1 MWVTKDNEII
11 SDAEPDSD
19 GFMEVRRPCPDC
31 LGSGINC
38 LQCAGSGSLPAV
50 MEKVYPVYEWA
61 SKNSLQMPFKSPEQ
75 ALIKSFL
82 KVILEAPNQG
92 KSNFY
97 SALIPKLDK
106 SYFPTKLQFRCLK
119 PNGYRKSSAVSLQVR
134 PFTAKIGTKL
144 YLALTVIKIQVLTRK
159 CSSESFSS
167 LLLETSDHRHFIAY
181 DTHPSG
187 FILGNIIN
195 CNVQVVKRLWVNNMS
210 ILLVKM
216 ISSSLIK

>member
-1 MWVTKDNEII
+1 
-11 SDAEPDSD
+11 
-19 GFMEVRRPCPDC
+19 
-31 LGSGINC
+31 
-38 LQCAGSGSLPAV
+38 
-50 MEKVYPVYEWA
+50 
-61 SKNSLQMPFKSPEQ
+61 
-75 ALIKSFL
+75 
-82 KVILEAPNQG
+82 
-92 KSNFY
+92 
-97 SALIPKLDK
+97 
-106 SYFPTKLQFRCLK
+106 
-119 PNGYRKSSAVSLQVR
+119 
-134 PFTAKIGTKL
+134 KIGTKL

>member
-1 MWVTKDNEII
+1 
-11 SDAEPDSD
+11 
-19 GFMEVRRPCPDC
+19 
-31 LGSGINC
+31 
-38 LQCAGSGSLPAV
+38 
-50 MEKVYPVYEWA
+50 
-61 SKNSLQMPFKSPEQ
+61 
-75 ALIKSFL
+75 
-82 KVILEAPNQG
+82 
-92 KSNFY
+92 
-97 SALIPKLDK
+97 
-106 SYFPTKLQFRCLK
+106 
-119 PNGYRKSSAVSLQVR
+119 VSLQVR